1 MKYEEYTLEEI
12 EGLAKECER
21 LAEENARLWDVTA
34 ELVKALDA
42 ARVSDTEVLG
52 ILKILTQGKQ

>member
-1 MKYEEYTLEEI
+1 MKYEQYTLEEI
-12 EGLAKECER
+12 EGLANECER

-42 ARVSDTEVLG
+42 RVSDTEVLG

>member
-1 MKYEEYTLEEI
+1 MKYEQYTLEEI
-12 EGLAKECER
+12 EGLANECER